1 MRTTLDLDEKLLKE
15 AMKYSGKKT
24 KAAAVNEA
32 LAAYVRARKLE
43 GLLAL
48 EGKIQIEDNWK
59 ELERLELEEQ
69 ERVFR
74 RRR

>member
-1 MRTTLDLDEKLLKE
+1 MRTTLDIDERLLEKT
-15 AMKYSGKKT
+15 MRLSQKKT

-32 LAAYVRARKLE
+32 LDTYVRTKKLE

-48 EGKIQIEDNWK
+48 EGKIQIEDNWA
-59 ELERLELEEQ
+59 ELEQREMEEQ
-69 ERVFR
+69 QRAFR